1 MKIDCPTCQA
11 SINNMDIKERRRSGL
26 FKHAKCPKCNA
37 WLRMNPV
44 MESIKTT
51 GLLLLLVS
59 SLLNI
64 FRVIPSLEIQLSIAG
79 VIGVSLALIATLTA
93 KMEKV

>member
-1 MKIDCPTCQA
+1 MKIDCPACQT

-26 FKHAKCPKCNA
+26 FKQAKCPKCNA

-44 MESIKTT
+44 MEGIKTA

-59 SLLNI
+59 SLLNV

>member
-1 MKIDCPTCQA
+1 MKIDCPACQA

-26 FKHAKCPKCNA
+26 FKQAKCPKCNA

-59 SLLNI
+59 SLLNV
-64 FRVIPSLEIQLSIAG
+64 FRVIPALEIQLSIAG
-79 VIGVSLALIATLTA
+79 LVGVSLALIATLTS

>member
-1 MKIDCPTCQA
+1 MKIDCPACQA

-26 FKHAKCPKCNA
+26 FKQAKCPKCNA

-44 MESIKTT
+44 MESIKTA
-51 GLLLLLVS
+51 GLLVLLVS
-59 SLLNI
+59 SLLNV
-64 FRVIPSLEIQLSIAG
+64 FRVIPALETPLSIAAI
-79 VIGVSLALIATLTA
+79 IGVSVALIATLTA

>member
-1 MKIDCPTCQA
+1 MKINCPACQA

-26 FKHAKCPKCNA
+26 FRQAQCPECHT

-51 GLLLLLVS
+51 GLLVLLIS
-59 SLLNI
+59 SVLNI
-64 FRVIPSLEIQLSIAG
+64 LRIFPDFERELSIAG
-79 VIGVSLALIATLTA
+79 VIGVSFALFAVLKGKQEI
-93 KMEKV
+93 V